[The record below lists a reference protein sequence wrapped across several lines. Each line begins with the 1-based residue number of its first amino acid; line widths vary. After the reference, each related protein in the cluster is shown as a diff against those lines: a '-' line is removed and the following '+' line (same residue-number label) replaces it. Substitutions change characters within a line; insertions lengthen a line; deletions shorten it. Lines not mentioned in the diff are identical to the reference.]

1 MWESGEKG
9 KLWHS
14 RPGNLVK
21 PEGPETWAG
30 GPTSKGQ
37 VYFKPATVGQT
48 FPRALGIQVVY
59 DGDVQKK

>member
-37 VYFKPATVGQT
+37 VYFKPAAVGQA
-48 FPRALGIQVVY
+48 FPEGPCNLSCGRW
-59 DGDVQKK
+59 DMQKK